1 MNRKDIFICHASED
15 KEKHVE
21 TLVQLFKKHNIAYW
35 LDKHELTIGDNLER
49 EIRRGIENSKFTLV
63 IFSASF
69 MNKKWANRELEYIRK
84 REKEEGD
91 TFLLPIIEDV
101 SQQQILARYGFLRGR
116 RFLKLSEK
124 SELIDQLKKLLAG
137 TDSLSISL
145 YHDDMMYQMSRFNR
159 VLYWTAKVV
168 PIKQT
173 EQFFS
178 DLQCFFVGN
187 NVFTGTLNNW
197 LADALDHLCRVLRNI
212 THTADHYCA
221 SKLAISLERFGYFI
235 GKKHEYEMD
244 ILEAQYLCTNALDT
258 KLKFSV
264 VDRAALTIFL
274 LLLNYLSDFSSKKNY
289 HQVPHEVGDQL
300 YLLFSETLP
309 LVMASE
315 LPPKYDQDSW
325 ERIYSQIES
334 DDVDD

>member
-15 KEKHVE
+15 KIKHVE
-21 TLVQLFKKHNIAYW
+21 PLCQLLKRNDISFW
-35 LDKHELTIGDNLER
+35 LDENELTIGDELES
-49 EIRRGIENSKFTLV
+49 EILRAISNSKFMLV
-63 IFSASF
+63 IFSTSF
-69 MNKKWANRELEYIRK
+69 MKKNWANKELEYIRK
-84 REKEEGD
+84 REKEEND

-101 SQQQILARYGFLRGR
+101 SQQQILARYSFLRGR

-124 SELIDQLKKLLAG
+124 AKLIDQVKKLLSG

-159 VLYWTAKVV
+159 ALYWAAKVV

-197 LADALDHLCRVLRNI
+197 LADALDHLCRVLGNI

-235 GKKHEYEMD
+235 GKEHEYEMD
-244 ILEAQYLCTNALDT
+244 ITEAQYLCKNALDT

-315 LPPKYDQDSW
+315 LPPKYDQNSW
-325 ERIYSQIES
+325 ERIYSQIERDEI
-334 DDVDD
+334 DD